1 VKARFAALVLVAC
14 TLLAPP
20 GAAAADEFREQ
31 RIKTAFLVN
40 FARFVTWPA
49 HTFAD
54 SESPIEVCVLASDAF
69 GVVLAD
75 VAKDKAVNERPLR
88 ITRVFRAEDLRRCH
102 IAYLEDADE
111 AATHLAALAGH
122 HVLTVYENDATQTNG
137 VIRFY
142 LDQDRVRFEVNLA
155 AAKRE
160 ELQLSSKLLGLARV
174 VEQ

>member
-1 VKARFAALVLVAC
+1 MRAAALTLLVAA
-14 TLLAPP
+14 LLAPA
-20 GAAAADEFREQ
+20 GATAADEYREQ

-40 FARFVTWPA
+40 FARFITWPA

-54 SESPIEVCVLASDAF
+54 SEAPIEVCVLASDAF

-88 ITRVFRAEDLRRCH
+88 ITRVFRAEDLRRCQ

-111 AATHLAALAGH
+111 AAANLALLTGH
-122 HVLTVYENDATQTNG
+122 HVLTVYEGDVTQTNG

-155 AAKRE
+155 AARRE